1 MHGLRKTKY
10 KIKAPNSVDAVHT
23 QPKLSKEVRKIQISL
38 RAGSEREQTGE
49 QQLQKEHSWSEEL

>member
-49 QQLQKEHSWSEEL
+49 QQLQKEHS